1 MIIKRLMC
9 LFVLATCTMAAFQMN
24 ATGIGVNDAKAVAN
38 SFLKSHSTCAP
49 GTFRAPAAADLRL
62 AHAEA
67 SSKVPGTHL
76 YYAFN
81 ANGGGFIIVSGEDL
95 ATPVLGYSD
104 KGQIDFNNLPEALK
118 DLLDIYKEE
127 IEYMQ
132 THEFEVPKQLNQ
144 SFNESSI
151 VVAPLIKTYW
161 GPEWP
166 YYSQCPVF
174 DGAYSK
180 VGCAGVCMA
189 QMLYFWKFPRSCEAL
204 PAYFGSKVQDTIPAL
219 PATTFEYKTMLL
231 SYCYW
236 DFDSQSTVQDNY
248 TDEQA
253 YEVAKLCRYVGQ
265 MGQMNYS
272 PNGSGLS
279 LKGKLATMKKFGYNS
294 SAVIAKRDSYTLQG
308 WQELLKR
315 ELNLERPVMYSAK
328 GPGSPYHAFICDGY
342 TDDNYFHM
350 NLGWYGYNN
359 GWYKITAFSFINRY
373 GSPRTYSL
381 ESRILVGI
389 EPPLY
394 CTVEGDVDA
403 PNRLLVLGETFN
415 AMAHDVDL
423 YTSYR
428 TLPFMFTLTNANGD
442 CVAESQSLT
451 VRRIDFDFSNEVSL
465 ALTLPE
471 TLPEGTYDLHLNY
484 RTSDNAAL
492 TTALTA
498 NSRLTVVGKFAKYGE
513 PFNIGDLTDA
523 IDYLL
528 QHASQSEYF
537 NIGDVSTLIDYL
549 LSL

>member
-1 MIIKRLMC
+1 MC
-9 LFVLATCTMAAFQMN
+9 LFLLATCSMVAFQMS
-24 ATGIGVNDAKAVAN
+24 ASSIGVNDAKSVAN
-38 SFLKSHSTCAP
+38 SFLKSHSASVP
-49 GTFRAPAAADLRL
+49 GSFRAPAAADLRL

-81 ANGGGFIIVSGEDL
+81 VNGGGFIIVSGDNL

-127 IEYMQ
+127 IEYIQ
-132 THEFEVPKQLNQ
+132 THEFDVPKQLNQ

-151 VVAPLIKTYW
+151 VVAPMTKSLW

-166 YYSQCPVF
+166 YYSLCPMYQ
-174 DGAYSK
+174 GAYSK

-189 QMLYFWKFPRSCEAL
+189 QMLYFWKFPRTCDAL
-204 PAYFGSKVQDTIPAL
+204 PAYYGSRIQDTVPAL
-219 PATTFEYKTMLL
+219 PATTLEYKTMLL

-236 DFDSQSTVQDNY
+236 DFDSQSTIQENY

-253 YEVAKLCRYVGQ
+253 HEVAKLCRYVGQ

-272 PNGSGLS
+272 PDGSALS
-279 LKGKLATMKKFGYNS
+279 FEKSLASMKMFGYKSN
-294 SAVIAKRDSYTLQG
+294 AWIAKRDWYTLAE
-308 WQELLKR
+308 WENLLRTELDLG
-315 ELNLERPVMYSAK
+315 RPVMYSST
-328 GPGSPYHAFICDGY
+328 GPGSPRHAFICDGY
-342 TDDNYFHM
+342 TNDNYFHM

-359 GWYKITAFSFINRY
+359 GWYKISAFSFINRY
-373 GSPRTYSL
+373 GSARTYNR
-381 ESRILVGI
+381 ESKIIIGI

-394 CTVEGDVDA
+394 CTVEGEVEA

-428 TLPFMFTLTNANGD
+428 TLPFLFTLTNADGN

-451 VRRIDFDFSNEVSL
+451 VRRIEFDFSNEISL
-465 ALTLPE
+465 PMTLPE
-471 TLPEGTYDLHLNY
+471 ALPEGTYDLHLNY

-492 TTALTA
+492 TTALT
-498 NSRLTVVGKFAKYGE
+498 SSGKLTVVGKFAKYGE

-528 QHASQSEYF
+528 QHSSQSEYF

-549 LSL
+549 LAK